1 MEYILVLEGQERAI
15 SQEVASSD
23 ATLRQA
29 LLPFFPELG
38 TADIQRDPEKDGTIR
53 IRVTKKAGTK
63 GSSAN
68 ILAELA
74 VIPAEINPA
83 LHLAWQLK
91 QQELESGTNVELLLD
106 LHDEI
111 EVAIEEG
118 SEWKKD
124 MNETLTCLKSY
135 RLTHSLIP
143 VIGF

>member
-38 TADIQRDPEKDGTIR
+38 TADIQRDPEKDGIIR
-53 IRVTKKAGTK
+53 IRATKKAGTK
-63 GSSAN
+63 GN
-68 ILAELA
+68 VLAELA

-91 QQELESGTNVELLLD
+91 QREIESGANVELLLD

-111 EVAIEEG
+111 EVAIEG
-118 SEWKKD
+118 GKEWKKD
-124 MNETLTCLKSY
+124 MDGTLACLKSY
-135 RLTHSLIP
+135 RPMRSLDP
-143 VIGF
+143 VSGF